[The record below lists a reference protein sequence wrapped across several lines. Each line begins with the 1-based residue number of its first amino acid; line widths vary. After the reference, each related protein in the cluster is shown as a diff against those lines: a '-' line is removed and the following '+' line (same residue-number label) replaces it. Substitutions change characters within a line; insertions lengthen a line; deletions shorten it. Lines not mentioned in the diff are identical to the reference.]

1 MAISSS
7 GAVTS
12 TGAIGGSNAT
22 TLATTGSNT
31 FTGQQ
36 YVSNTNA
43 PVNFTDTASLYTD
56 GGLRVGKDA
65 YVSGTLYLNDLTVY
79 GTQSVNYITSSQL
92 DIADNIITVNTSTPA
107 IRFGGIAVRDSG
119 SLGTGLTGSLLWDSQ
134 NNHWVYTNPS
144 GSSYSGGMM
153 ISGPRASSLG
163 EEQGTTFNALM
174 KGQGGDHITSSGV
187 FESGSNVGIGTSTP
201 TAKLDVQG
209 TGRFTDAL
217 TGSSATFSD
226 NVGIGISP
234 ADYPLH
240 ILKSTSATTS
250 EFIRLRNGFNDPST
264 GIRIG
269 WGFASLNGAY
279 LDVTTDS
286 GGTKS
291 MTIYLSAANAT
302 PSQVF
307 NIAGTGAATFSGQIK
322 TTFAGQSISINAA
335 STDSVRMQLQNNN
348 VGNSIVAVESSA
360 GGSQFTGTT
369 AYSMAIGTATARDL
383 FLGTNSV
390 QRFKLDGTTGA
401 ATFASSATA
410 GTFLGVTRA
419 GANDVGSGP
428 YVVIAQPTS
437 AIQWL
442 MQLNASA
449 GLDYWH
455 YNGSAWSIPLR
466 LASSGAAT
474 FASSVTTTKAN
485 TFTGTVSAAN
495 NTATIMQQC
504 SADGGNGSIYLIV
517 AAIGGAGTNR
527 IAMGILVTI
536 SQGGGTARWAFQND
550 GGDMFLTDPGSN
562 GIIYVRHTVGGTQTI
577 NYSILRIG

>member
-1 MAISSS
+1 
-7 GAVTS
+7 
-12 TGAIGGSNAT
+12 
-22 TLATTGSNT
+22 
-31 FTGQQ
+31 
-36 YVSNTNA
+36 
-43 PVNFTDTASLYTD
+43 
-56 GGLRVGKDA
+56 
-65 YVSGTLYLNDLTVY
+65 
-79 GTQSVNYITSSQL
+79 
-92 DIADNIITVNTSTPA
+92 
-107 IRFGGIAVRDSG
+107 
-119 SLGTGLTGSLLWDSQ
+119 
-134 NNHWVYTNPS
+134 
-144 GSSYSGGMM
+144 
-153 ISGPRASSLG
+153 
-163 EEQGTTFNALM
+163 
-174 KGQGGDHITSSGV
+174 
-187 FESGSNVGIGTSTP
+187 
-201 TAKLDVQG
+201 
-209 TGRFTDAL
+209 
-217 TGSSATFSD
+217 
-226 NVGIGISP
+226 
-234 ADYPLH
+234 
-240 ILKSTSATTS
+240 
-250 EFIRLRNGFNDPST
+250 
-264 GIRIG
+264 
-269 WGFASLNGAY
+269 
-279 LDVTTDS
+279 
-286 GGTKS
+286 